1 MRRVEK
7 DRVTKGDA
15 QKLINDQIYSH
26 FHSHRKVVTLKQQNK
41 TAAYDFVNNK
51 NGLSQRLVLSFAD
64 TKVLKSCYVLL

>member
-26 FHSHRKVVTLKQQNK
+26 FHSHWKVVTLKQQNK
-41 TAAYDFVNNK
+41 TAAYDFANNK
-51 NGLSQRLVLSFAD
+51 NGLSQTQRLVLSFVD
-64 TKVLKSCYVLL
+64 TN